1 MVAIQILDQAN
12 NVQTQ
17 RQDDRP
23 DLFGPSRVG
32 QEVNHLL
39 DGSCS
44 VHVERDADE
53 VVGDGFANDVSLFI
67 GRVFK
72 ELLAE
77 VVSEGVFGRVSK
89 WPGED
94 SRDVPVMSS
103 GK

>member
-1 MVAIQILDQAN
+1 MVAVQVLDQAN

-23 DLFGPSRVG
+23 DLLGPSRVG

-67 GRVFK
+67 GRVFE

-77 VVSEGVFGRVSK
+77 VVSEGVCGRVSK
-89 WPGED
+89 WRGED
-94 SRDVPVMSS
+94 PRDVPVMSS
-103 GK
+103 GT